1 MLNADMIYEAADY
14 LRLSKEDGDFSL
26 SNDKLESDSI
36 SSQRAIIER
45 FVAQNPNIKLVAEFC
60 DDGYTGTNFDRPDF
74 QRMMEAVKAGK
85 INCVIVK
92 DLSRFGRDYI
102 DAGKYIE
109 KIFPQLGVRFIAVN
123 DNYDSL
129 NHSTGDSLVLP
140 VKNFLNDSYSRDI
153 SIKVRSS
160 FESRRQDGE
169 FIANYTA
176 YGYLR
181 DPENKNKL
189 VIDEVAGEY
198 VREIFQWKIEGMSPV
213 TIAEKLNGRGVLPP
227 SEYAPHGYLKDP
239 SNKNHLIINPETAPV
254 IQQIYQWRAEGLG
267 YGTITR
273 MLNERGIPSPGRYR
287 FEHGI
292 VTNNNKK
299 GSSLLWNR
307 HALTD
312 ILRNIVY
319 IGHLAQ
325 GKCTASLARGI
336 PVHRTPESEWDI
348 AYHTH
353 DPIITEELFNQVQ
366 EINRSRADAYNANYG
381 ACSHLP
387 KGDNPYRERLVC
399 ADCGTQMKLYRNLSK
414 NHKKAYFTYI
424 CPTYEEHQEL
434 RCTKK
439 TIRSN
444 ALDAMVLKTLKIQM
458 ELFCD
463 AQQVLERLSKK
474 QPKFPAHTEE
484 NELQQLEQQVKRK
497 QGYAT
502 SLYADYRTGLLTREE
517 YTFARGKYQEEV
529 AALQGRI
536 SQLQERLTLTS
547 QVSDCAKS
555 WMALIEQYKSA
566 EIVSRELV
574 TAFISEIRLSAD
586 GSIKVS
592 FLFQDELSR
601 IRAHCKAV
609 ESEVA

>member
-227 SEYAPHGYLKDP
+227 SEYKRSIGIKYK
-239 SNKNHLIINPETAPV
+239 TAFQTSSRSKWSPKAV
-254 IQQIYQWRAEGLG
+254 IRI
-267 YGTITR
+267 
-273 MLNERGIPSPGRYR
+273 
-287 FEHGI
+287 
-292 VTNNNKK
+292 
-299 GSSLLWNR
+299 
-307 HALTD
+307 LT
-312 ILRNIVY
+312 
-319 IGHLAQ
+319 
-325 GKCTASLARGI
+325 
-336 PVHRTPESEWDI
+336 
-348 AYHTH
+348 
-353 DPIITEELFNQVQ
+353 
-366 EINRSRADAYNANYG
+366 
-381 ACSHLP
+381 
-387 KGDNPYRERLVC
+387 
-399 ADCGTQMKLYRNLSK
+399 
-414 NHKKAYFTYI
+414 
-424 CPTYEEHQEL
+424 
-434 RCTKK
+434 
-439 TIRSN
+439 
-444 ALDAMVLKTLKIQM
+444 
-458 ELFCD
+458 
-463 AQQVLERLSKK
+463 
-474 QPKFPAHTEE
+474 
-484 NELQQLEQQVKRK
+484 NEL
-497 QGYAT
+497 Y
-502 SLYADYRTGLLTREE
+502 TGVLI
-517 YTFARGKYQEEV
+517 
-529 AALQGRI
+529 QGRRTTPNYKVKKVI
-536 SQLQERLTLTS
+536 IKDR
-547 QVSDCAKS
+547 KS
-555 WMALIEQYKSA
+555 
-566 EIVSRELV
+566 VV
-574 TAFISEIRLSAD
+574 
-586 GSIKVS
+586 
-592 FLFQDELSR
+592 
-601 IRAHCKAV
+601 
-609 ESEVA
+609 

>member
-189 VIDEVAGEY
+189 VMDEVAGEY

-227 SEYAPHGYLKDP
+227 SEYKRSIGIKYKTAFQTSSRSKWSPKAVIRILTNELYTGVLIQGRRTTPNYKVKKVIIKDKSEWSRIENAHEAIIPAREFQLVQRLMQEDGRRAPGSDTVYPLSGRVFCGTCGALAKRKSVSYNGKKYAYYACP
-239 SNKNHLIINPETAPV
+239 TAKKTGGCEGRNISERELETAV
-254 IQQIYQWRAEGLG
+254 LTTLQSEIKLILDVDRALGQVGALAWERREIMRLEAAISAQEAEIAKYRTLKTSVYEDLRDGL
-267 YGTITR
+267 ITQDEFLH
-273 MLNERGIPSPGRYR
+273 MKQDFSERIS
-287 FEHGI
+287 FIED
-292 VTNNNKK
+292 
-299 GSSLLWNR
+299 
-307 HALTD
+307 D
-312 ILRNIVY
+312 ISGLKTELDAVRAGLVNQT
-319 IGHLAQ
+319 GWLAQ
-325 GKCTASLARGI
+325 FR
-336 PVHRTPESEWDI
+336 
-348 AYHTH
+348 
-353 DPIITEELFNQVQ
+353 Q
-366 EINRSRADAYNANYG
+366 
-381 ACSHLP
+381 
-387 KGDNPYRERLVC
+387 
-399 ADCGTQMKLYRNLSK
+399 YRNLAK
-414 NHKKAYFTYI
+414 
-424 CPTYEEHQEL
+424 
-434 RCTKK
+434 
-439 TIRSN
+439 
-444 ALDAMVLKTLKIQM
+444 
-458 ELFCD
+458 
-463 AQQVLERLSKK
+463 
-474 QPKFPAHTEE
+474 
-484 NELQQLEQQVKRK
+484 
-497 QGYAT
+497 
-502 SLYADYRTGLLTREE
+502 LTRTVVVNLIDKIHIYPDKKITVTLLCKDQLTDVIAFLREQVQ
-517 YTFARGKYQEEV
+517 TQH
-529 AALQGRI
+529 AAEKEAG
-536 SQLQERLTLTS
+536 
-547 QVSDCAKS
+547 
-555 WMALIEQYKSA
+555 
-566 EIVSRELV
+566 
-574 TAFISEIRLSAD
+574 
-586 GSIKVS
+586 
-592 FLFQDELSR
+592 
-601 IRAHCKAV
+601 
-609 ESEVA
+609 

>member
-227 SEYAPHGYLKDP
+227 SEYKRSIGIKYKTAFQTSSRRKWSPFFFNDTATTEIYTGVLIQGRRTTPNYKVKKVIIKDKSEWSRIENAHEAIIPAREFQLVQRLMQEDGRRAPGSDTVYPLSGRVFCGTCGALAKRKSVSYNGKKYAYYACPTRVYEHEWRSGDAPAATARVYEHEWRPGDAPAATSGLYEHECQTAAEEKSCGVSEQIQDVWY
-239 SNKNHLIINPETAPV
+239 SGTGICDHMCGMSVQQLVEYIVGCAFDSINSV
-254 IQQIYQWRAEGLG
+254 YQ
-267 YGTITR
+267 YMHGTI
-273 MLNERGIPSPGRYR
+273 
-287 FEHGI
+287 
-292 VTNNNKK
+292 
-299 GSSLLWNR
+299 
-307 HALTD
+307 
-312 ILRNIVY
+312 
-319 IGHLAQ
+319 
-325 GKCTASLARGI
+325 
-336 PVHRTPESEWDI
+336 
-348 AYHTH
+348 
-353 DPIITEELFNQVQ
+353 
-366 EINRSRADAYNANYG
+366 
-381 ACSHLP
+381 
-387 KGDNPYRERLVC
+387 
-399 ADCGTQMKLYRNLSK
+399 
-414 NHKKAYFTYI
+414 
-424 CPTYEEHQEL
+424 
-434 RCTKK
+434 
-439 TIRSN
+439 
-444 ALDAMVLKTLKIQM
+444 
-458 ELFCD
+458 
-463 AQQVLERLSKK
+463 
-474 QPKFPAHTEE
+474 
-484 NELQQLEQQVKRK
+484 
-497 QGYAT
+497 
-502 SLYADYRTGLLTREE
+502 
-517 YTFARGKYQEEV
+517 
-529 AALQGRI
+529 
-536 SQLQERLTLTS
+536 
-547 QVSDCAKS
+547 
-555 WMALIEQYKSA
+555 
-566 EIVSRELV
+566 
-574 TAFISEIRLSAD
+574 
-586 GSIKVS
+586 
-592 FLFQDELSR
+592 
-601 IRAHCKAV
+601 
-609 ESEVA
+609 